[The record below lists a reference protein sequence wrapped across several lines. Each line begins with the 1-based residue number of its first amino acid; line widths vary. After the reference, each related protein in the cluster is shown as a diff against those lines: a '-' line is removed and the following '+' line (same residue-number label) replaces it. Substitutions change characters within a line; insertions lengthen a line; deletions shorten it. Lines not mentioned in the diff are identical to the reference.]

1 MLQKNLPLSGMDE
14 IQKED
19 HVLPL
24 LSISQLSLEFR
35 QEDGSYRRVVNK
47 ASFDVF
53 PGEVVGVVGES
64 GSGKTLTCLSIMQ
77 LLPPSCKIESG
88 TILFRGHGNVMDLT
102 KQDETVLQ
110 KIRGNKIS
118 MIFQEP
124 MSSLNPGQKCGH
136 QVEEII
142 KIHHSDLTKAQIKK
156 QVLDLFRKV
165 KLPEVERIYK
175 SYVHQL
181 SGGQLQRVMI
191 AMAVANKPALIIADE
206 PTTAL
211 DVTVQES
218 ILDLLLELRKED
230 DCSIIFISH
239 DLGVIKKIANRIVV
253 MQKGNIVEEGPSETV
268 FNNPEHLYTKA
279 LIACRPSLDVRL
291 KRLPTVRDFI
301 DAGENAAFDFR
312 SKYKISDHDYAS
324 RMDVLDHREAILT
337 VENLSKWYP
346 KKKSFFGTVLE
357 KTMAVNDVS
366 FVIRKGETLGL
377 VGESGC
383 GKSTLGKT
391 ILRLIPPYSGKV
403 VYNGIDVFSLG
414 DEKMR
419 KMRRHMQIIFQDP
432 YSSLNPRMRI
442 GEAIKEPMVVHKLY
456 SSDEERKEKV
466 MELLEIVGMARE
478 HYYRYPHQFSGGQR
492 QRINIART
500 LSLQPDFIVCDESVS
515 ALDVSVQAQVLN
527 LLMDLKERFGLSY
540 LFISHDIS
548 VIKHISDRIMV
559 MEKGVIVETGDSETV
574 FHHPQHP
581 YTKRLIAAVPK

>member
-1 MLQKNLPLSGMDE
+1 MDQTH
-14 IQKED
+14 IED
-19 HVLPL
+19 QSLPL
-24 LSISQLSLEFR
+24 LSISKLSLEFR
-35 QEDGSYRRVVNK
+35 QEDGSYRRVVNE
-47 ASFDVF
+47 ASFDVYR
-53 PGEVVGVVGES
+53 GEVLGVVGES

-77 LLPPSCKIESG
+77 LLPPAGKIQNGS
-88 TILFRGHGNVMDLT
+88 ILFRGNGPVTDLV
-102 KQDETVLQ
+102 KLDEDRLQ
-110 KIRGNKIS
+110 KIRGKQIS

-136 QVEEII
+136 QVGEMIQ
-142 KIHHSDLTKAQIKK
+142 IHHPSLSKAQVKV

-165 KLPEVERIYK
+165 KLTEVDRIYA

-211 DVTVQES
+211 DVTVQQS
-218 ILDLLLELRKED
+218 ILDLLLELKQEFG
-230 DCSIIFISH
+230 CSIIFISH
-239 DLGVIKKIANRIVV
+239 DLGVIKKIANRVVV
-253 MQKGNIVEEGPSETV
+253 MQKGNVVETGPVEQV
-268 FNNPEHLYTKA
+268 FYHPEHLYTKA
-279 LIACRPSLDVRL
+279 LIACRPPLDVRL

-301 DAGENAAFDFR
+301 DAGEEQNTDFKN
-312 SKYKISDHDYAS
+312 KYAISTKEYQERQAI
-324 RMDVLDHREAILT
+324 LQTREDILT
-337 VENLSKWYP
+337 VQDLTKWYP

-357 KTMAVNDVS
+357 KTMAVNEVS
-366 FVIRKGETLGL
+366 FSLKKGETLGL

-391 ILRLIPPYSGKV
+391 ILRLIPPSAGKV
-403 VYNGIDVFSLG
+403 IYNGNDIFDLS

-419 KMRRHMQIIFQDP
+419 RMRRHMQIIFQDP
-432 YSSLNPRMRI
+432 YSALNPRMRI
-442 GEAIKEPMVVHKLY
+442 GDAIKEPMVVHKLY
-456 SSDEERKEKV
+456 QGDEERKERV
-466 MELLEIVGMARE
+466 MELLDIVGMARE
-478 HYYRYPHQFSGGQR
+478 HYDRYPHQFSGGQR

-559 MEKGVIVETGDSETV
+559 MEKGIIVETGDAEQV
-574 FHHPQHP
+574 YHDPQNE
-581 YTKRLIAAVPK
+581 YTKRLISAVPT